1 MSLKTSSFFV
11 CIYINVYLITLT
23 KPVKFN
29 SPLDLQTNKY
39 QKGQNFYQFY
49 KKFKD
54 VKIIVFILFY
64 YSN

>member
-1 MSLKTSSFFV
+1 MSLKTSYFFV

-54 VKIIVFILFY
+54 IKIIVFILFY